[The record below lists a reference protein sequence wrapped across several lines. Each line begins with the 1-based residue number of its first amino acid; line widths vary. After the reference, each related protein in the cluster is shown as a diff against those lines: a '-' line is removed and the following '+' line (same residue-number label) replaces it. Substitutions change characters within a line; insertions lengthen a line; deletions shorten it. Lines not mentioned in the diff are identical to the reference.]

1 MARFTVVM
9 ATYNRGRH
17 ILPSIRSVLAQ
28 GFADFELAVVGDC
41 CDDETAGIVAAI
53 DSPKIRWHNLAE
65 RCGSQSF
72 PNNAGIAMARGDLVA
87 YLGHDDIWAP
97 DHLAALAALFE
108 RNPQLD
114 FAVAGAI
121 FHGAPGSDFRQ
132 VTGIFDDSR
141 APFEHFF
148 PPSGFA
154 HRRDV
159 TDRIG
164 PWLPPHEVRAPV
176 DSDFLLR
183 AAHAGMRFASTGRV
197 TAHKF
202 AAGHRYLSYLRPA
215 SDEQD
220 AMLGRMA
227 APGYETFLAAEMA
240 AARAAGT
247 FMAVRYSVFENFE
260 KGEMARRNAG
270 NKGIS
275 LPALR
280 PLERR
285 ETIRQDAGPRAQD
298 WRSPPADHPAVR
310 FVDRNPRP
318 KVLIPFT
325 APGPV
330 RIELQLVHADAA
342 ALRRLAVTVNGE
354 AARVRL
360 SGAEPRGGLHG
371 ATAPLVARLDASGYT
386 VLQLELERSQRP
398 LGGGRGLGM
407 ADIVI
412 QPVGAASRLSAI
424 LGGYLAPFRSRP
436 DAR

>member
-1 MARFTVVM
+1 MTRFTVVM

-28 GFADFELAVVGDC
+28 THDGFELVVVGDC
-41 CDDETAGIVAAI
+41 CDDETADVVAAI
-53 DSPKIRWHNLAE
+53 GSPKIRWHNLAE

-72 PNNAGIAMARGDLVA
+72 PNNAGIAMAGCDHIA

-97 DHLAALAALFE
+97 GHLAALAALFE
-108 RNPQLD
+108 RDPTLD
-114 FAVAGAI
+114 FAVGGAI

-132 VTGIFDDSR
+132 VTGIFDDDR
-141 APFEHFF
+141 VPFEHFF
-148 PPSGFA
+148 PPSSFA

-202 AAGHRYLSYLRPA
+202 AAGHRYLSYLRHA
-215 SDEQD
+215 SDEQE
-220 AMLGRMA
+220 AMLARMA
-227 APGYETFLAAEMA
+227 APGYETFLAAEVA

-247 FMAVRYSVFENFE
+247 FMAVRYSAFENLE

-270 NKGIS
+270 NKGIA
-275 LPALR
+275 LPVLR

-285 ETIRQDAGPRAQD
+285 ETIRQDDGPRALD
-298 WRSPPADHPAVR
+298 WRLPMSDDPTVR
-310 FVDRNPRP
+310 WVGSNPRP

-325 APGPV
+325 AAGPV
-330 RIELQLVHADAA
+330 RIKLQLVHSDRH
-342 ALRRLAVTVNGE
+342 ALRTLAVTVNGGP
-354 AARVRL
+354 AGVRL
-360 SGAEPRGGLHG
+360 SNPEPRGTFFG
-371 ATAPLVARLDASGYT
+371 ATASLVARLDPSGYT
-386 VLQLELERSQRP
+386 VLQLELGRSQRP
-398 LGGGRGLGM
+398 LGGNRGLGM

-412 QPVGAASRLSAI
+412 QPLGAAGRLATVLGNFLDPFLSRQ
-424 LGGYLAPFRSRP
+424 GG
-436 DAR
+436 D